1 MKKYIFLIII
11 IFVFTATETYAQ
23 KCDWSDINE
32 AHQKY
37 DEGSFE
43 EAIAMS
49 KKCLGTQIDENQR
62 IEVFRLMTKI
72 YLAKDQDSAAVDYA
86 KNILEISPRF
96 QPSYLTDP
104 PRFIEIIDNLKKLNQ
119 QNVVVSI
126 SKKAENVNLAPATAV
141 LLTGKQI
148 KDRGYNDFEAV
159 LHDLPGFDISRSNG
173 NLYSHIYQRGYRS
186 VNTNRT
192 LFLVDGVEDND
203 LWSSNVY
210 LSRQYVMSNVKS
222 LEIVYG
228 PASTM
233 YGSNAFLGVV
243 NIISKDPQDMIE
255 KGKIFGSS
263 FRAGYGS
270 YNTMFFDGTMA
281 VQTKDHNIGF
291 SISGRTFFSKEQD
304 LSSYKNHDYAPAEM
318 TDELST
324 EYHSVLDITDSL
336 AAADFFNANGTSD
349 LYSYTNNQ
357 IILSEKG
364 VNKALEYDNWV
375 LNNVTFSDNTKTLAL
390 NAKLKIYDFTL
401 GWNYWKKAEG
411 PGSQYND
418 SKYLGA
424 EQGQSWAPIHQF
436 LYVKYEKDIN
446 SKLNVSNFL
455 RYKIHSVNKNN
466 RIVTYGKNYLS
477 GRHDIQNLV
486 DGYVPTWDSV
496 YLFYKANQLRNETK
510 ISYQLNRNISLLG
523 GVEARFSSIQG
534 DYYLAFENDAQQNGF
549 ALTDIP
555 GGNQFFSRDI
565 GVYLQSGI
573 SILPNL
579 NLTLGGRYDYNI
591 VRQDEGYKNA
601 LNERVAIVFS
611 PKTFIFK
618 GIFATA
624 FKDATNKEKYS
635 TAPGK
640 RELPNPG
647 LQPEK
652 VQNIEFS
659 IGKQITDNGIINIAG
674 YYSMYSNI
682 IQLVEVTLDDGTI
695 TGQNQALG
703 EAKIYG
709 INAYAMWNIKNIN
722 FYANYTFTQPF
733 TLDPQDSDGKILVD
747 SLGNEIHEL
756 RIGDIANH
764 RANFGFNY
772 LFKDVL
778 NFNLRTN
785 YVGKRITGE
794 NTTVST
800 NSDVFNPYFILFSTI
815 SFTPKNT
822 GVTLQLTANNILN
835 TEYFAPGLDQATGA
849 LASSLIQNGRNIYV
863 SLYYNF

>member
-1 MKKYIFLIII
+1 MKKHIFLIII

-304 LSSYKNHDYAPAEM
+304 LSSYKNHDYAPTEM

-424 EQGQSWAPIHQF
+424 DQGQSWAPIHQF

-822 GVTLQLTANNILN
+822 GLTLQLTANNILD
-835 TEYFAPGLDQATGA
+835 TDYFAPGLDQATGT